1 MFESNSKV
9 HRVRWIPVL
18 TALLM
23 VVCLAP
29 FDGYAQ
35 EVPARVLAIGD
46 SHAGY
51 ESLDAR
57 LAAFPPPGPESE
69 GAKTPDR
76 VFHGPDGAPLP
87 FQTVSEVEEFL
98 RTANVVDVQLIG
110 EGVTKPK
117 RILLKAGGVQA
128 RAKFG
133 YHDFKGQG
141 EKLADGSTEMYFQD
155 SFKADMAA
163 YVLSRLVGM
172 EMVPPAVT
180 RRVEG
185 QDGIV
190 QIWIEDLTS
199 YESWIQDGNSG
210 QPASLYFQ
218 RQVKDMKTFDLLIR
232 NIDRHSRNI
241 NWDND
246 WNLWLID
253 HTRSLAKDATLRK
266 EDSFKGC
273 SRGLFQAIRD
283 LSKSDLAAALDPY
296 LGGFEIK
303 ALLKRRDKLVKM
315 IEGQIK
321 KQGEDKILFNYGDA
335 PPGLVITYDETAE
348 LAPHGAAAKS
358 AG

>member
-1 MFESNSKV
+1 MFESNSKAR
-9 HRVRWIPVL
+9 RVRWIPVL

-46 SHAGY
+46 SNAGY

-69 GAKTPDR
+69 GAKTPNR

-98 RTANVVDVQLIG
+98 RTANVVDVQLVG

-141 EKLADGSTEMYFQD
+141 EKLADGSMEMYFQD

-163 YVLSRLVGM
+163 YVLSRLLGM
-172 EMVPPAVT
+172 EMVPPAVA
-180 RRVEG
+180 RQVEG

-199 YESWIQDGNSG
+199 YDTWIQDGNTG

-283 LSKSDLAAALDPY
+283 LSKSDLEAALDPY

-315 IEGQIK
+315 IEGEIK

-335 PPGLVITYDETAE
+335 PPGLVISYDETAE
-348 LAPHGAAAKS
+348 LAPPGAATKS